1 MRASRTLQYNPDM
14 PKIGPY
20 SRPDALSKMDGWTWE
35 AKLLRQV
42 RDDLTAQLGGSPSA
56 AQRALIDQA
65 SWLTLHVEQINR
77 RTVGGKAMTEH
88 DSRHYLAWTNALSRT
103 LRHLGLKGV
112 AQQAPTLTSYLA
124 QRQAAVS

>member
-1 MRASRTLQYNPDM
+1 M
-14 PKIGPY
+14 PKIGVY
-20 SRPDALSKMDGWTWE
+20 SRPDALSKMDGRTWE

-42 RDDLTAQLGGSPSA
+42 RDDLTVQLGGNPSA

-77 RTVGGKAMTEH
+77 NTVSGKAMTEH

-103 LRHLGLKGV
+103 LRHLGLKSGP
-112 AQQAPTLTSYLA
+112 QQSATLAGYLA
-124 QRQAAVS
+124 ARQTAAGAP

>member
-1 MRASRTLQYNPDM
+1 M
-14 PKIGPY
+14 PKLGPY
-20 SRPDALSKMDGWTWE
+20 SRPDALSKMDGRTWE

-42 RDDLTAQLGGSPSA
+42 RDDLTAQLGGIPSA

-88 DSRHYLAWTNALSRT
+88 DSRQYLAWTNSLSRT
-103 LRHLGLKGV
+103 LRHLGLKSA
-112 AQQAPTLTSYLA
+112 AQQPATLRAHIAAREAVPT
-124 QRQAAVS
+124 

>member
-1 MRASRTLQYNPDM
+1 M

-20 SRPDALSKMDGWTWE
+20 SRPDALSKLDGRTWE

-42 RDDLTAQLGGSPSA
+42 RADLTAQLGGSPSA

-65 SWLTLHVEQINR
+65 SWLTLHIEQINR
-77 RTVGGKAMTEH
+77 NTVGGKPMSEH

-112 AQQAPTLTSYLA
+112 AQKQPTLPEYLAARQAPA
-124 QRQAAVS
+124 GAA

>member
-1 MRASRTLQYNPDM
+1 M
-14 PKIGPY
+14 PKLGPY
-20 SRPDALSKMDGWTWE
+20 SRPDALSKMDGRTWE

-42 RDDLTAQLGGSPSA
+42 RDDLAAQLGGSPSA

-77 RTVGGKAMTEH
+77 RTIGGKLMTEH

-112 AQQAPTLTSYLA
+112 AQQPPSLKDYLA
-124 QRQAAVS
+124 QRQAAAS

>member
-1 MRASRTLQYNPDM
+1 M

-20 SRPDALSKMDGWTWE
+20 SRPDALSKMDGRTWE

-42 RDDLTAQLGGSPSA
+42 RADLTAQLGGNPSA

-77 RTVGGKAMTEH
+77 NTVGGKPMTEH
-88 DSRHYLAWTNALSRT
+88 DSRHYLAWCNSLSRT

-112 AQQAPTLTSYLA
+112 AQKPRTLTDLLA
-124 QRQAAVS
+124 ERQAAAGTSA

>member
-1 MRASRTLQYNPDM
+1 M

-20 SRPDALSKMDGWTWE
+20 SRPDALSKMDGRTWE

-42 RDDLTAQLGGSPSA
+42 RDDLAAQLGGSPSA

-77 RTVGGKAMTEH
+77 RTVGGKVMTEH

-112 AQQAPTLTSYLA
+112 AQPSATLRAHLNA
-124 QRQAAVS
+124 RQAVPA

>member
-1 MRASRTLQYNPDM
+1 M

-20 SRPDALSKMDGWTWE
+20 SRPDALSKMDGRTWE

-42 RDDLTAQLGGSPSA
+42 RDDLAAQLGGSPSA

-65 SWLTLHVEQINR
+65 SWLTLHVEQINL
-77 RTVGGKAMTEH
+77 RTAGGKAMTEH

-103 LRHLGLKGV
+103 LRHLGLKSA
-112 AQQAPTLTSYLA
+112 AQPPATLPAYLNA
-124 QRQAAVS
+124 RQAVPA

>member
-1 MRASRTLQYNPDM
+1 MKANRTLQYSSFM
-14 PKIGPY
+14 SKLGPY
-20 SRPDALSKMDGWTWE
+20 SRPDALSKMDGRTWE

-42 RDDLTAQLGGSPSA
+42 RDDLTVQLGGSPSA
-56 AQRALIDQA
+56 AQRALINQA

-77 RTVGGKAMTEH
+77 GTVGGKGMTEH

-112 AQQAPTLTSYLA
+112 AQPPATLRA
-124 QRQAAVS
+124 HINARQALPA